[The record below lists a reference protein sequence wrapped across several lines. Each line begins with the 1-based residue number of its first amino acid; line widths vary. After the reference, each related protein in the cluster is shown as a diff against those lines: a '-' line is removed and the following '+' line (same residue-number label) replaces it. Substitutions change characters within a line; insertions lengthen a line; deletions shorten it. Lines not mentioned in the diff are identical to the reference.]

1 MRHEQDLSEL
11 SEDVGIRA
19 QDTEREM
26 SSFRDAC
33 VKELTE
39 VRAWADERIAAQTE
53 QMKLRSE
60 EAMEIAARSKEETK
74 AEVAELM
81 QVFIFSAFY
90 CGFASRGGVW
100 EAGELWCFCEKF

>member
-11 SEDVGIRA
+11 SEDVRIRA

-33 VKELTE
+33 VTELTE

-53 QMKLRSE
+53 QMKRRSE
-60 EAMEIAARSKEETK
+60 EAMEDAARSKQETK

-81 QVFIFSAFY
+81 QVSLSALFTV
-90 CGFASRGGVW
+90 GFD
-100 EAGELWCFCEKF
+100 